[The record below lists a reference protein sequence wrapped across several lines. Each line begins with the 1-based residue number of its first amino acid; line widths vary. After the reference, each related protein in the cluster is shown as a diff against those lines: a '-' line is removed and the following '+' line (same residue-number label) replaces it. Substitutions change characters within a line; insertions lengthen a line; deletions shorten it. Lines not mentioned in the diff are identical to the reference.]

1 MPVAPRVASV
11 SLSDPPAG
19 RVMRQCTLPRTARL
33 LKPGDFAALR
43 TASRRLN
50 ARHFIAEFAPNNRAG
65 CRLGQAVSRR
75 VSKRAVDRNRI
86 KRLVRDSYAMPE
98 VEYAQIAMLKKRLAA
113 LGREARK
120 SELLRGGIAALAAFN
135 DDELKAVMGRIERIK
150 TGRPAKK

>member
-1 MPVAPRVASV
+1 
-11 SLSDPPAG
+11 
-19 RVMRQCTLPRTARL
+19 MRPCTLPRTARL

-86 KRLVRDSYAMPE
+86 KRLIRDSYRHMRLQLPAIDILL
-98 VEYAQIAMLKKRLAA
+98 IARTSAVQTPAATLREDLSILWAKLAA
-113 LGREARK
+113 LKASAANGTM
-120 SELLRGGIAALAAFN
+120 RG
-135 DDELKAVMGRIERIK
+135 
-150 TGRPAKK
+150 

>member
-1 MPVAPRVASV
+1 
-11 SLSDPPAG
+11 
-19 RVMRQCTLPRTARL
+19 MRQCTLPRTARL

-86 KRLVRDSYAMPE
+86 KRLVRDSYR
-98 VEYAQIAMLKKRLAA
+98 QIRLQLPAIDILLIARTSAVQAPAPILREDLTLLWTKLAA
-113 LGREARK
+113 LKASAANGTM
-120 SELLRGGIAALAAFN
+120 RG
-135 DDELKAVMGRIERIK
+135 
-150 TGRPAKK
+150 

>member
-1 MPVAPRVASV
+1 
-11 SLSDPPAG
+11 
-19 RVMRQCTLPRTARL
+19 MRQCTLPRTARL

-86 KRLVRDSYAMPE
+86 KRLVRESYRHVRSELPC
-98 VEYAQIAMLKKRLAA
+98 VDILVIARTSAVRTTSADLREDLANLWKKLAA
-113 LGREARK
+113 LKVTSGTGTM
-120 SELLRGGIAALAAFN
+120 RG
-135 DDELKAVMGRIERIK
+135 
-150 TGRPAKK
+150 

>member
-1 MPVAPRVASV
+1 M
-11 SLSDPPAG
+11 
-19 RVMRQCTLPRTARL
+19 ARL

-86 KRLVRDSYAMPE
+86 KRLIRDSYRHMRLQLPAIDILL
-98 VEYAQIAMLKKRLAA
+98 IARTSAVQTPAATLREDLSILWAKLAA
-113 LGREARK
+113 LKASAANGTM
-120 SELLRGGIAALAAFN
+120 RG
-135 DDELKAVMGRIERIK
+135 
-150 TGRPAKK
+150 

>member
-1 MPVAPRVASV
+1 
-11 SLSDPPAG
+11 
-19 RVMRQCTLPRTARL
+19 MRQCTLPRTARL

-86 KRLVRDSYAMPE
+86 KRLVRDSYRHMRRADARGDLARRPVHTLGKTRGIE
-98 VEYAQIAMLKKRLAA
+98 GECGERHNARLIALRESIHRRALRANPQRLPDA
-113 LGREARK
+113 GVSGHE
-120 SELLRGGIAALAAFN
+120 F
-135 DDELKAVMGRIERIK
+135 
-150 TGRPAKK
+150 PCP